1 MASKE
6 VKKYGKVAAILNEKE
21 YRKLEGLLKE
31 NLPNHIPIEIERK
44 GDKIKLW
51 SIRPIIM
58 KKALQKTRD
67 MLKKYGTDAMSKVSP
82 SYELSKE
89 KKIKKIAPKMKLK
102 IKKKKP
108 KLQKVKKLNKNL
120 KNK

>member
-44 GDKIKLW
+44 GDQIKLW
-51 SIRPIIM
+51 SIQPIVM

>member
-51 SIRPIIM
+51 SIQPILM

-67 MLKKYGTDAMSKVSP
+67 MLKKYGTDAMSKVLP
-82 SYELSKE
+82 YYELSKE
-89 KKIKKIAPKMKLK
+89 KKIKK
-102 IKKKKP
+102 KKS
-108 KLQKVKKLNKNL
+108 KLQKVKKIKR
-120 KNK
+120 KPKK

>member
-6 VKKYGKVAAILNEKE
+6 VKKYGKVVAILNEKE

-51 SIRPIIM
+51 SKNPIVM
-58 KKALQKTRD
+58 QKALQKTRD
-67 MLKKYGTDAMSKVSP
+67 MLKKYGTDAMSKVLPYHES
-82 SYELSKE
+82 SKE
-89 KKIKKIAPKMKLK
+89 KKIKKIVPKVKSK
-102 IKKKKP
+102 IKKKKS